1 MGQTVSDREG
11 KEKSGYRQLFV
22 EIGARIGKSL
32 FFWGMAAILAFSAY
46 TDLVKLGDAVPIAAV
61 GEDKRVALTFD
72 DGPHPVYTK
81 MLLEGL
87 AERNVHASFFVIGKN
102 ISGREDLIAKMYEEG
117 HLIGNHTFDH
127 VKICDLS
134 GEAACEQIEKTS
146 ALIREITGEDTEF
159 VRPPFGEWNKSM
171 ECSFQMIPVMW
182 DVDPLDWT
190 TKNEA
195 LVRQRILDKV
205 KAGDIILMHDCY
217 ESSVTAALE
226 VVDQLLAEGYEF
238 VTVEELIL
246 E

>member
-134 GEAACEQIEKTS
+134 GEAAC
-146 ALIREITGEDTEF
+146 
-159 VRPPFGEWNKSM
+159 
-171 ECSFQMIPVMW
+171 
-182 DVDPLDWT
+182 
-190 TKNEA
+190 
-195 LVRQRILDKV
+195 
-205 KAGDIILMHDCY
+205 
-217 ESSVTAALE
+217 
-226 VVDQLLAEGYEF
+226 
-238 VTVEELIL
+238 
-246 E
+246 